1 MGRGSRSPSRES
13 CCWPESAGPHAA
25 INYINGYLVEEVLS
39 VDNLFVMLI
48 IFSYFQVPRNH
59 QHRVLLWGIFGAL
72 VMRGVFIVCGVEL
85 VQRFHW
91 LLYPLGALLVYT
103 ALKLLV
109 SEEQYDPERNWFLRF
124 SRRYLPIT
132 QTYHRDRFF
141 ARVDGRWMMTPL
153 FVVLW
158 VINTTDLLFA
168 IDSVPAVIGVVKPP
182 DAFIVYSSNA
192 FAIVGLRSLYFALA
206 GMMDAFHFL
215 RYGLA
220 AILAFVGIKMLV
232 DKWVDIPNWV
242 VLTFVGGSLAISIG
256 ASLLFKKPEALE
268 QAQPGQVESARRRGR
283 VGAEW
288 LNEPAEPWVAR
299 WLVAQYLRI
308 MHGSESL
315 SSLFPRSAHQP
326 IQPRQQGISGLDE

>member
-1 MGRGSRSPSRES
+1 MGTLIEWAAFNVFLIVLVAIDLGVFSRKAHVIHVREAMIRSAIWVAAALVFAGFMWWRKGAGS
-13 CCWPESAGPHAA
+13 AL
-25 INYINGYLVEEVLS
+25 NYLNGYLVEEVLS

-48 IFSYFQVPRNH
+48 IFSYFQVPRHH

-72 VMRGVFIVCGVEL
+72 VMRGVFIVCGVEAIE
-85 VQRFHW
+85 RFHW

-132 QTYHRDRFF
+132 KTYHKDHFF
-141 ARVDGRWMMTPL
+141 TRVDGRRMMTPL

-220 AILAFVGIKMLV
+220 AILAFVGVKMMI
-232 DKWVDIPNWV
+232 DKWVDVPNWI
-242 VLTFVGGSLAISIG
+242 VLAIVGGCLAISIG
-256 ASLLFKKPEALE
+256 ASLLFKKPETPPE
-268 QAQPGQVESARRRGR
+268 G
-283 VGAEW
+283 
-288 LNEPAEPWVAR
+288 
-299 WLVAQYLRI
+299 
-308 MHGSESL
+308 ESL
-315 SSLFPRSAHQP
+315 GTTGERVETA
-326 IQPRQQGISGLDE
+326 G

>member
-1 MGRGSRSPSRES
+1 MGTLIEWAAFNVFLIVLVAIDLGVFSRKAHVIHVREAMIR
-13 CCWPESAGPHAA
+13 SAIWVAAAFAFAGFMWARSGPHAA
-25 INYINGYLVEEVLS
+25 LNYVNGYLVEEVLS

-85 VQRFHW
+85 IERFHW

-141 ARVDGRWMMTPL
+141 ARVDGRLMMTPL

-206 GMMDAFHFL
+206 GMMDAFHYL

-220 AILAFVGIKMLV
+220 AILAFVGIKMLL
-232 DKWVDIPNWV
+232 DKWVDIPNWI
-242 VLTFVGGSLAISIG
+242 VLAIVGGCLAISIG
-256 ASLLFKKPEALE
+256 ASLLFKKPEAPE
-268 QAQPGQVESARRRGR
+268 QSQPDSQSLGAAGERVESAG
-283 VGAEW
+283 
-288 LNEPAEPWVAR
+288 
-299 WLVAQYLRI
+299 
-308 MHGSESL
+308 
-315 SSLFPRSAHQP
+315 
-326 IQPRQQGISGLDE
+326 

>member
-1 MGRGSRSPSRES
+1 MGTLIEWVAFNVFLIVLVAIDLGLFSRKAHIIHVREAMVR
-13 CCWPESAGPHAA
+13 SAIWVAVALAFAGFMWWRAGA
-25 INYINGYLVEEVLS
+25 VSALNYVNGYLVEEVLS

-48 IFSYFQVPRNH
+48 IFSYFQVPRHH

-85 VQRFHW
+85 IERFRW

-109 SEEQYDPERNWFLRF
+109 SEEQYDPEHNWFLRF
-124 SRRYLPIT
+124 SRRYLPISK
-132 QTYHRDRFF
+132 TYYQDHFF
-141 ARVDGRWMMTPL
+141 ARVDGRVMMTPL

-220 AILAFVGIKMLV
+220 AILAFVGVKMLI
-232 DKWVDIPNWV
+232 DAWVDIPNWI
-242 VLTFVGGSLAISIG
+242 VLAVVGGCLAISIG
-256 ASLLFKKPEALE
+256 ASLLFKKPEAPPE
-268 QAQPGQVESARRRGR
+268 
-283 VGAEW
+283 
-288 LNEPAEPWVAR
+288 
-299 WLVAQYLRI
+299 
-308 MHGSESL
+308 SESL
-315 SSLFPRSAHQP
+315 GAAGERVETA
-326 IQPRQQGISGLDE
+326 G

>member
-1 MGRGSRSPSRES
+1 MGTLIEWVAFNAFLIVLVAIDLGLFSRKAHIIHVREAMIR
-13 CCWPESAGPHAA
+13 SAIWVAVALAFAGFMWWRAGA
-25 INYINGYLVEEVLS
+25 LSALNYVNGYLVEEVLS

-48 IFSYFQVPRNH
+48 IFSYFQVPRHH

-85 VQRFHW
+85 IERFRW

-109 SEEQYDPERNWFLRF
+109 SEEQYDPEHNWFLRF
-124 SRRYLPIT
+124 SRRYLPISKA
-132 QTYHRDRFF
+132 YHQDHFF
-141 ARVDGRWMMTPL
+141 ARVDGRLMMTPL

-206 GMMDAFHFL
+206 GMMDAFHYL

-220 AILAFVGIKMLV
+220 AILAFVGVKMLI
-232 DKWVDIPNWV
+232 DAWVDIPNWI
-242 VLTFVGGSLAISIG
+242 VLAVVGGCLALSIG
-256 ASLLFKKPEALE
+256 ASLLFKKPEAPPE
-268 QAQPGQVESARRRGR
+268 
-283 VGAEW
+283 
-288 LNEPAEPWVAR
+288 
-299 WLVAQYLRI
+299 
-308 MHGSESL
+308 SESL
-315 SSLFPRSAHQP
+315 GAAGERVETA
-326 IQPRQQGISGLDE
+326 G

>member
-1 MGRGSRSPSRES
+1 MATVIEWTAFNAFLIVLVAIDLGLFSRKAHIIHVREAMIRSAIWVAAALAFAGFMLWHRGST
-13 CCWPESAGPHAA
+13 AA
-25 INYINGYLVEEVLS
+25 LNYVNGYLVEEVLS

-48 IFSYFQVPRNH
+48 IFSYFQVSRHH

-85 VQRFHW
+85 IERFHW

-103 ALKLLV
+103 AVKLLA
-109 SEEQYDPERNWFLRF
+109 SEEQYDPEHNWFLRF

-132 QTYHRDRFF
+132 KTYHHDRFF
-141 ARVDGRWMMTPL
+141 ARVDGRLMMTPL

-206 GMMDAFHFL
+206 GMMDAFHYL

-220 AILAFVGIKMLV
+220 AILAFVGGKMLV
-232 DKWVDIPNWV
+232 DAYVDIPNWI
-242 VLTFVGGSLAISIG
+242 VLAVVGGCLAISIG
-256 ASLLFKKPEALE
+256 ASLCFKKPEPAPPESEALG
-268 QAQPGQVESARRRGR
+268 APGERVETAG
-283 VGAEW
+283 
-288 LNEPAEPWVAR
+288 
-299 WLVAQYLRI
+299 
-308 MHGSESL
+308 
-315 SSLFPRSAHQP
+315 
-326 IQPRQQGISGLDE
+326 

>member
-1 MGRGSRSPSRES
+1 MGTLIEWAAFNVFLIVLVAIDLGVFSRKAHIIHVREAMIRSAIWVAVALAFAGFMWWRKGAGS
-13 CCWPESAGPHAA
+13 AL
-25 INYINGYLVEEVLS
+25 NYLNGYLVEEVLS

-48 IFSYFQVPRNH
+48 IFSYFQVSRHH

-72 VMRGVFIVCGVEL
+72 VMRGVFIICGVQAIE
-85 VQRFHW
+85 RFHW

-132 QTYHRDRFF
+132 KTYHQDHFF

-182 DAFIVYSSNA
+182 DAYIVYSSNA

-220 AILAFVGIKMLV
+220 AILAFVGVKMMI
-232 DKWVDIPNWV
+232 DKWVDIPNWI
-242 VLTFVGGSLAISIG
+242 VLAIVGGCLAISIG
-256 ASLLFKKPEALE
+256 ASLLFKKPETPPAGETLG
-268 QAQPGQVESARRRGR
+268 APGERVETAG
-283 VGAEW
+283 
-288 LNEPAEPWVAR
+288 
-299 WLVAQYLRI
+299 
-308 MHGSESL
+308 
-315 SSLFPRSAHQP
+315 
-326 IQPRQQGISGLDE
+326 

>member
-1 MGRGSRSPSRES
+1 MMEWVAFNVFLIVLVAIDLGIFSRQAHVIHVREAMIRSAIWVAVAFAFAGYMWWRGGPSGAQKYVS
-13 CCWPESAGPHAA
+13 
-25 INYINGYLVEEVLS
+25 GYLVEEVLS

-48 IFSYFQVPRNH
+48 IFSYFQVPRTY

-109 SEEQYDPERNWFLRF
+109 SEEQYDPEHNWFLRF

-132 QTYHRDRFF
+132 KTYDKDHFF
-141 ARVDGRWMMTPL
+141 SRVDGRWMITPL

-220 AILAFVGIKMLV
+220 AILAFVGVKMLV
-232 DKWVDIPNWV
+232 DAWVDIPNWI

-256 ASLLFKKPEALE
+256 ASLLFKKPEP
-268 QAQPGQVESARRRGR
+268 AQPEDESLRTAGEQVETAG
-283 VGAEW
+283 
-288 LNEPAEPWVAR
+288 
-299 WLVAQYLRI
+299 
-308 MHGSESL
+308 
-315 SSLFPRSAHQP
+315 
-326 IQPRQQGISGLDE
+326 

>member
-1 MGRGSRSPSRES
+1 MGTLIEWVAFNVFLIVLVAIDLGLFSRKAHIIHVREAMIR
-13 CCWPESAGPHAA
+13 SAIWVAVAFAFAGFMWWRAGAVAA
-25 INYINGYLVEEVLS
+25 LNYVNGYLVEEVLS

-48 IFSYFQVPRNH
+48 IFSYFKVSRHH

-85 VQRFHW
+85 IERFHW

-103 ALKLLV
+103 ALKLLI
-109 SEEQYDPERNWFLRF
+109 SEEQYDPEHNWFLRF

-132 QTYHRDRFF
+132 QTYQKDHFF
-141 ARVDGRWMMTPL
+141 ARVDGRLMMTPL

-206 GMMDAFHFL
+206 GMMDAFHYL

-220 AILAFVGIKMLV
+220 AILAFVGVKMLIDV
-232 DKWVDIPNWV
+232 WVDIPNWV
-242 VLTFVGGSLAISIG
+242 VLVTVGGCLALSIG
-256 ASLLFKKPEALE
+256 ASLLFKKPE
-268 QAQPGQVESARRRGR
+268 QG
-283 VGAEW
+283 
-288 LNEPAEPWVAR
+288 PAEGEALGTEEEPVETA
-299 WLVAQYLRI
+299 
-308 MHGSESL
+308 G
-315 SSLFPRSAHQP
+315 
-326 IQPRQQGISGLDE
+326 

>member
-1 MGRGSRSPSRES
+1 MMEWVAFNVFLIVLVAIDLGIFSRQAHVIHVREAMIR
-13 CCWPESAGPHAA
+13 SAIWVAVAFAFAGYMWWHHDRHAA
-25 INYINGYLVEEVLS
+25 LNYINGYLVEEVLS

-59 QHRVLLWGIFGAL
+59 QHRVLLCGIFGAL

-109 SEEQYDPERNWFLRF
+109 SEEQYDPEHNWFLRF

-132 QTYHRDRFF
+132 KTYDKDHFF
-141 ARVDGRWMMTPL
+141 SRVDGRWMITPL

-220 AILAFVGIKMLV
+220 AILAFVGVKMLV
-232 DKWVDIPNWV
+232 DAWVDIPNWI

-256 ASLLFKKPEALE
+256 ASLLFKKPEP
-268 QAQPGQVESARRRGR
+268 AQPEDESLRTAGEQVETAG
-283 VGAEW
+283 
-288 LNEPAEPWVAR
+288 
-299 WLVAQYLRI
+299 
-308 MHGSESL
+308 
-315 SSLFPRSAHQP
+315 
-326 IQPRQQGISGLDE
+326 

>member
-1 MGRGSRSPSRES
+1 MATVIEWTAFNAFLIVLVAIDLGVFSRKAHVIHVREAMIRSAIWVAAALAFAGFMLWRHGST
-13 CCWPESAGPHAA
+13 AA
-25 INYINGYLVEEVLS
+25 LNYVNGYLVEEVLS

-48 IFSYFQVPRNH
+48 IFSYFQVSRHH

-85 VQRFHW
+85 IERFHW

-103 ALKLLV
+103 AIKLLL
-109 SEEQYDPERNWFLRF
+109 SEEQYDPEHNWFLRF

-132 QTYHRDRFF
+132 KTYHHDRFF
-141 ARVDGRWMMTPL
+141 ARVDGRLMMTPL

-206 GMMDAFHFL
+206 GMMDAFHYL

-220 AILAFVGIKMLV
+220 AILAFVGVKMLI
-232 DKWVDIPNWV
+232 DAYVDIPNWI
-242 VLTFVGGSLAISIG
+242 VLAVVGGCLAISIG
-256 ASLLFKKPEALE
+256 ASLLFKKPEPAPPESEALGTAGE
-268 QAQPGQVESARRRGR
+268 RVETAG
-283 VGAEW
+283 
-288 LNEPAEPWVAR
+288 
-299 WLVAQYLRI
+299 
-308 MHGSESL
+308 
-315 SSLFPRSAHQP
+315 
-326 IQPRQQGISGLDE
+326 

>member
-1 MGRGSRSPSRES
+1 MGTLIEWVAFNAFLIVLVAIDLGLFSRKAHIIHVREAMVR
-13 CCWPESAGPHAA
+13 SAIWVAVALAFAGFMWWRAGA
-25 INYINGYLVEEVLS
+25 VSALNYVNGYLVEEVLS

-48 IFSYFQVPRNH
+48 IFSYFQVPRHH

-85 VQRFHW
+85 IERFRW

-109 SEEQYDPERNWFLRF
+109 SEEQYDPEHNWFLRF
-124 SRRYLPIT
+124 SRRYLPISK
-132 QTYHRDRFF
+132 TYHQDHFF
-141 ARVDGRWMMTPL
+141 ARVDGRLMMTPL

-182 DAFIVYSSNA
+182 SAFIVYSSNA

-206 GMMDAFHFL
+206 GMMDAFHYL

-220 AILAFVGIKMLV
+220 AILAFVGVKMLI
-232 DKWVDIPNWV
+232 DAWVDIPNWI
-242 VLTFVGGSLAISIG
+242 VLAVVGGCLALSIG
-256 ASLLFKKPEALE
+256 ASLLFKKPEAPPE
-268 QAQPGQVESARRRGR
+268 
-283 VGAEW
+283 
-288 LNEPAEPWVAR
+288 
-299 WLVAQYLRI
+299 
-308 MHGSESL
+308 SESL
-315 SSLFPRSAHQP
+315 GAAGERVETA
-326 IQPRQQGISGLDE
+326 G

>member
-1 MGRGSRSPSRES
+1 MGTLIEWTAFNVLLIVLVAIDLGVFSRKAHTIHVREAMIRS
-13 CCWPESAGPHAA
+13 AIWVAAALAFAGFIWAESGTRSAL
-25 INYINGYLVEEVLS
+25 NYVNGYLVEEVLS

-48 IFSYFQVPRNH
+48 IFSYFQVPRHH

-85 VQRFHW
+85 IERFHW

-132 QTYHRDRFF
+132 QTYQKDHFF
-141 ARVDGRWMMTPL
+141 ARVDGRLMMTPL

-215 RYGLA
+215 RYGLS
-220 AILAFVGIKMLV
+220 AILAFVGIKMLI
-232 DKWVDIPNWV
+232 DAWVDIPNWV
-242 VLTFVGGSLAISIG
+242 VLAVVGGCLAISIG
-256 ASLLFKKPEALE
+256 ASLLFKKPPQPPGENEAPNAAQEPLE
-268 QAQPGQVESARRRGR
+268 TAG
-283 VGAEW
+283 
-288 LNEPAEPWVAR
+288 
-299 WLVAQYLRI
+299 
-308 MHGSESL
+308 
-315 SSLFPRSAHQP
+315 
-326 IQPRQQGISGLDE
+326 

>member
-1 MGRGSRSPSRES
+1 
-13 CCWPESAGPHAA
+13 
-25 INYINGYLVEEVLS
+25 
-39 VDNLFVMLI
+39 
-48 IFSYFQVPRNH
+48 
-59 QHRVLLWGIFGAL
+59 
-72 VMRGVFIVCGVEL
+72 
-85 VQRFHW
+85 
-91 LLYPLGALLVYT
+91 
-103 ALKLLV
+103 
-109 SEEQYDPERNWFLRF
+109 LRF

-132 QTYHRDRFF
+132 KTYDKDHFF
-141 ARVDGRWMMTPL
+141 SRVGGRWMITPL

-232 DKWVDIPNWV
+232 DAWVDIPNWI

-256 ASLLFKKPEALE
+256 ASLLFKKPEP
-268 QAQPGQVESARRRGR
+268 AQPEA
-283 VGAEW
+283 
-288 LNEPAEPWVAR
+288 
-299 WLVAQYLRI
+299 
-308 MHGSESL
+308 ESL
-315 SSLFPRSAHQP
+315 STAGEQVETA
-326 IQPRQQGISGLDE
+326 G

>member
-1 MGRGSRSPSRES
+1 MGTLIEWVAFNVFLIVLVAIDLGVFSRKAHVIHVREAMIRSAIWVAAALAFAGFMWLRRGDSRD
-13 CCWPESAGPHAA
+13 AL
-25 INYINGYLVEEVLS
+25 NYLSGYLVEEVLS

-48 IFSYFQVPRNH
+48 IFSYFQVPRIH

-85 VQRFHW
+85 IERFRW
-91 LLYPLGALLVYT
+91 LLYPLGGLLVYT

-132 QTYHRDRFF
+132 QTYHKDHFF
-141 ARVDGRWMMTPL
+141 ARVDGRLMMTPL

-220 AILAFVGIKMLV
+220 AILAFVGVKMLI

-242 VLTFVGGSLAISIG
+242 VLAFVGGSLAISIG
-256 ASLLFKKPEALE
+256 ASLLFKKPEP
-268 QAQPGQVESARRRGR
+268 AQPEGKSLGTAGERVET
-283 VGAEW
+283 VG
-288 LNEPAEPWVAR
+288 
-299 WLVAQYLRI
+299 
-308 MHGSESL
+308 
-315 SSLFPRSAHQP
+315 
-326 IQPRQQGISGLDE
+326 

>member
-1 MGRGSRSPSRES
+1 MGTLIEWVAFNVFLIVLVAIDLGLFSRKAHIIHVREAMVR
-13 CCWPESAGPHAA
+13 SAIWVAVAFAFAGFMWWRAGA
-25 INYINGYLVEEVLS
+25 VSALNYVNGYLVEEVLS

-85 VQRFHW
+85 IERFRW

-103 ALKLLV
+103 ALKLLI
-109 SEEQYDPERNWFLRF
+109 SEEQYDPEHNWFLRF
-124 SRRYLPIT
+124 SRRYLPISK
-132 QTYHRDRFF
+132 TYHQDHFF
-141 ARVDGRWMMTPL
+141 ARLDGRLMMTPL

-206 GMMDAFHFL
+206 GMMDAFHYL

-220 AILAFVGIKMLV
+220 AILAFVGVKMLI
-232 DKWVDIPNWV
+232 DAWVDVPNWI
-242 VLTFVGGSLAISIG
+242 VLAVVGGCLALSIG
-256 ASLLFKKPEALE
+256 ASLLFKKPEAPPE
-268 QAQPGQVESARRRGR
+268 
-283 VGAEW
+283 
-288 LNEPAEPWVAR
+288 
-299 WLVAQYLRI
+299 
-308 MHGSESL
+308 SESL
-315 SSLFPRSAHQP
+315 GAAGERVETAS
-326 IQPRQQGISGLDE
+326 

>member
-1 MGRGSRSPSRES
+1 MMEWVAFNVFLIVLVAIDLGIFSRQAHVIHVREAMIR
-13 CCWPESAGPHAA
+13 SAIWVAVAFAFAGFMWWYHDRHAA
-25 INYINGYLVEEVLS
+25 LNYINGYLVEEVLS

-85 VQRFHW
+85 VQRFNW

-109 SEEQYDPERNWFLRF
+109 SEEQYDPEHNWFLRF
-124 SRRYLPIT
+124 SRRFLPIT
-132 QTYHRDRFF
+132 KTYDKDHFF
-141 ARVDGRWMMTPL
+141 SRVDGRWMITPL

-232 DKWVDIPNWV
+232 DAWVDIPNWI

-256 ASLLFKKPEALE
+256 ASLLFKKPEP
-268 QAQPGQVESARRRGR
+268 AQPEDASLRTAGEQVETAG
-283 VGAEW
+283 
-288 LNEPAEPWVAR
+288 
-299 WLVAQYLRI
+299 
-308 MHGSESL
+308 
-315 SSLFPRSAHQP
+315 
-326 IQPRQQGISGLDE
+326 

>member
-1 MGRGSRSPSRES
+1 MMEWVAFNVFLIVLVAIDLGIFSRKAHVIHVREAMIR
-13 CCWPESAGPHAA
+13 SAIWVAVAFAFAGFMWWYQSKHAA
-25 INYINGYLVEEVLS
+25 LNYINGYLVEEVLS

-48 IFSYFQVPRNH
+48 IFSYFQVPRNN

-109 SEEQYDPERNWFLRF
+109 SEEQYDPEHNWFLRF

-132 QTYHRDRFF
+132 KTYDKDHFF
-141 ARVDGRWMMTPL
+141 SRVDGRWMITPL

-232 DKWVDIPNWV
+232 DAWVDIPNWI

-256 ASLLFKKPEALE
+256 ASLLFKKPE
-268 QAQPGQVESARRRGR
+268 QAQPEDASLSTAGEQVETAG
-283 VGAEW
+283 
-288 LNEPAEPWVAR
+288 
-299 WLVAQYLRI
+299 
-308 MHGSESL
+308 
-315 SSLFPRSAHQP
+315 
-326 IQPRQQGISGLDE
+326 

>member
-1 MGRGSRSPSRES
+1 MWWR
-13 CCWPESAGPHAA
+13 AGAVAA
-25 INYINGYLVEEVLS
+25 LNYVNGYLVEEVLS

-48 IFSYFQVPRNH
+48 IFSYFQVPRHH

-85 VQRFHW
+85 IERFHW

-103 ALKLLV
+103 ALKLLI
-109 SEEQYDPERNWFLRF
+109 SEEQYDPEHNWFLRF

-132 QTYHRDRFF
+132 QNVPQDHFF
-141 ARVDGRWMMTPL
+141 ARVDGRLMMTPL

-206 GMMDAFHFL
+206 GMMDAFHL
-215 RYGLA
+215 PAVRAGRDPGLCRRQD
-220 AILAFVGIKMLV
+220 V
-232 DKWVDIPNWV
+232 DR
-242 VLTFVGGSLAISIG
+242 
-256 ASLLFKKPEALE
+256 
-268 QAQPGQVESARRRGR
+268 QPGSISRTGSCWPSSAAVWRFRSGLRCCSRSPSRHPKANRSARRANESRRPARGLGGWHWR
-283 VGAEW
+283 
-288 LNEPAEPWVAR
+288 
-299 WLVAQYLRI
+299 LV
-308 MHGSESL
+308 
-315 SSLFPRSAHQP
+315 
-326 IQPRQQGISGLDE
+326 RQC